1 MPNIGTVL
9 KEEIVRLSRREIRK
23 QVEPLRKA
31 AAAHRRDIAALKRQ
45 LIAVQRHANAL
56 AKHGGRAE
64 NGASSSAPEPPLRF
78 VAKGL
83 RSLRS
88 RLGLSAPNL
97 AQLMSIST
105 QTIYNWEHKKAN
117 PRKEQLAKLAAL
129 RSLGKREARAR
140 LDALNNAPVRKRRK
154 TSK

>member
-1 MPNIGTVL
+1 MPNIGAVL
-9 KEEIVRLSRREIRK
+9 KEEIARLSRREIRK

-31 AAAHRRDIAALKRQ
+31 AATHRRDIAALKHQ
-45 LIAVQRHANAL
+45 LVALQRYANAL
-56 AKHGGRAE
+56 AKHSGRAE
-64 NGASSSAPEPPLRF
+64 RDASSSAPEPPLRF

-83 RSLRS
+83 RSLRT

-97 AQLMSIST
+97 AQLMCVST

-117 PRKEQLAKLAAL
+117 PRKEQLTKLAAL
-129 RSLGKREARAR
+129 RSLGKREAQAR
-140 LDALNNAPVRKRRK
+140 LEALHTTSVRKRRK

>member
-1 MPNIGTVL
+1 MSNIGTVL
-9 KEEIVRLSRREIRK
+9 KEEIARLSRREIRK

-31 AAAHRRDIAALKRQ
+31 AATHRRDIAALKRQ
-45 LIAVQRHANAL
+45 LIALQRHANTL
-56 AKHGGRAE
+56 AKRTPRAE
-64 NGASSSAPEPPLRF
+64 SDVSPNAPERPLRF

-83 RSLRS
+83 RSLRA

-105 QTIYNWEHKKAN
+105 QTIYNWEHKKAS

-140 LDALNNAPVRKRRK
+140 LETLTSTPVRKRRRK
-154 TSK
+154 SK